1 MPVHQKESPA
11 GLSELG
17 QPRGAA
23 PHDGPLGSQ
32 VISGGMFVVVTK
44 ATHAAR
50 ATWSDIVLKKNAA
63 KILFRKTIQILFE

>member
-1 MPVHQKESPA
+1 MPAHHKNTPA

-32 VISGGMFVVVTK
+32 VISGGMFVVVPK

-50 ATWSDIVLKKNAA
+50 ATWSVFVQKKYV
-63 KILFRKTIQILFE
+63 KKMVFRL